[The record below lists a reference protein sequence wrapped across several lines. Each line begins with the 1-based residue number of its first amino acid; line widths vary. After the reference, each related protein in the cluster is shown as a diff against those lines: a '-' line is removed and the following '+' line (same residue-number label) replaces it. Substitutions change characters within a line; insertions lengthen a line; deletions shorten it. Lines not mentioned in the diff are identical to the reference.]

1 MTPWTARHLVDPI
14 AYKAPLSM
22 RILSRQEYWSGL
34 PFFSP
39 RDLSDPGIEPRFPAL
54 QADILPSEPPGKLSM
69 KKQENVIQCRK
80 KQTNKKKQEF
90 LDYHI
95 LIIQSR

>member
-80 KQTNKKKQEF
+80 KTNKQKKTR
-90 LDYHI
+90 I
-95 LIIQSR
+95 SRLPHFNNTI